1 MSTLRSGQRYKN
13 TRINAIAHNH
23 SKNLLFTRYF
33 VPIPTDTM
41 SDNVSYAEMERRL
54 ADALRYKNAHPTA
67 SYRYLENQFK
77 VHKDTICRWY
87 NQK

>member
-1 MSTLRSGQRYKN
+1 MSTIEPGQRYKN

-41 SDNVSYAEMERRL
+41 SDNISYVEIERRL
-54 ADALRYKNAHPTA
+54 ADALRYKKAHPTA
-67 SYRYLENQFK
+67 TYRYLEDQFK
-77 VHKDTICRWY
+77 VNKDTICRRY
-87 NQK
+87 N

>member
-1 MSTLRSGQRYKN
+1 
-13 TRINAIAHNH
+13 
-23 SKNLLFTRYF
+23 
-33 VPIPTDTM
+33 M

-77 VHKDTICRWY
+77 VHKDTICRRY
-87 NQK
+87 NQKQGSQFSRPKPSNTRFSPEQDKALCYFLNYLAWFSIPLIY